1 MLLPPNS
8 LAPWP
13 LGPSH
18 ACAKC
23 GEMIPGLAVGGICTQ
38 CWAKLVRRAR
48 RISQWVA
55 VGTTLP
61 LALYMTLSLP
71 PDRTSRLV
79 AVVAVLTW
87 YMLTS
92 LIARRVALE
101 WMK

>member
-1 MLLPPNS
+1 MV
-8 LAPWP
+8 
-13 LGPSH
+13 
-18 ACAKC
+18 
-23 GEMIPGLAVGGICTQ
+23 PGLAVGGICSE

-48 RISQWVA
+48 KISQWVA

-71 PDRTSRLV
+71 PDRTSRLIG
-79 AVVAVLTW
+79 VVTVLIW

>member
-1 MLLPPNS
+1 
-8 LAPWP
+8 
-13 LGPSH
+13 
-18 ACAKC
+18 
-23 GEMIPGLAVGGICTQ
+23 MIPGLAVGGICTE
-38 CWAKLVRRAR
+38 CWAGLVRRAR
-48 RISQWVA
+48 RIAQWVA

-71 PDRTSRLV
+71 HDRTSRLIG
-79 AVVAVLTW
+79 VVTVLTW

>member
-1 MLLPPNS
+1 
-8 LAPWP
+8 
-13 LGPSH
+13 
-18 ACAKC
+18 
-23 GEMIPGLAVGGICTQ
+23 MIPGLAVGGICTQ

>member
-1 MLLPPNS
+1 MV
-8 LAPWP
+8 
-13 LGPSH
+13 
-18 ACAKC
+18 
-23 GEMIPGLAVGGICTQ
+23 PGLAVGGICSE

-71 PDRTSRLV
+71 HDRTSRLV
-79 AVVAVLTW
+79 GVASVLIW

-101 WMK
+101 WLK

>member
-1 MLLPPNS
+1 MV
-8 LAPWP
+8 
-13 LGPSH
+13 
-18 ACAKC
+18 
-23 GEMIPGLAVGGICTQ
+23 PGLAVGGICSE
-38 CWAKLVRRAR
+38 CWAKLVHRAR
-48 RISQWVA
+48 KISQWVA

-79 AVVAVLTW
+79 AVAAVLIW
-87 YMLTS
+87 YTLTS

>member
-1 MLLPPNS
+1 MLRQPN
-8 LAPWP
+8 LRAPWP

-23 GEMIPGLAVGGICTQ
+23 GDMVPGLAVGGICSE
-38 CWAKLVRRAR
+38 CWPKLVRRAR
-48 RISQWVA
+48 SIAQWVA

-71 PDRTSRLV
+71 ADRTSRLV
-79 AVVAVLTW
+79 AVLVVLIW
-87 YMLTS
+87 YTLTS

-101 WMK
+101 WLK